1 MSAYMSD
8 ETSESLYDLFAVVVH
23 RGGSGGMY

>member
-1 MSAYMSD
+1 MSD

-23 RGGSGGMY
+23 RGGSGGMYTNY